1 MNEMITMAEIAAR
14 TLTVNVIHLLK
25 SEIGEQGIVAAL
37 GNQVLISIS
46 KADFEQKLGNLLQ
59 KIYGAIDQHF
69 PVRQDHLSVVIRDTD
84 SRYENVFKIW
94 KSV

>member
-1 MNEMITMAEIAAR
+1 MAEIAAR
-14 TLTVNVIHLLK
+14 TLTGNVIHLLK
-25 SEIGEQGIVAAL
+25 SEIGEQGMVAAL
-37 GNQVLISIS
+37 GNQVLICIS

-59 KIYGAIDQHF
+59 KIYYTIDQHF